1 MPPKSDCV
9 PHRLITAKPGDTWKL
24 ILSNSALLQP
34 RLIQAKQP
42 LQCASRCQETGVA
55 TVTGAA
61 LPAAPHCS
69 SRPDCCVSAP
79 HGAAGCHL
87 SGSHSLETQR
97 EKERDREGRGGREGE
112 KEREMCLVSS
122 LA

>member
-1 MPPKSDCV
+1 MV
-9 PHRLITAKPGDTWKL
+9 PIEHTSHYGKTRGHLEINSQKP
-24 ILSNSALLQP
+24 LSNFALLQP

-42 LQCASRCQETGVA
+42 LQCAPRCQETGVA
-55 TVTGAA
+55 TVTGTA

-87 SGSHSLETQR
+87 SGSHSLETH
-97 EKERDREGRGGREGE
+97 REG
-112 KEREMCLVSS
+112 EMCLVSS